1 MSSFHAAELPGR
13 AFLRISGA
21 DAGAFLDRLV
31 TADIDAIPEG
41 GAGYGALLSPQG
53 KILSDFL
60 IVRLGDDTVLDAP
73 AEAAADLVKRLT
85 LYRLRSAVAI
95 SDVSADLAVI
105 ALWGGGAPPA
115 MPGHVVADP
124 RHPGLG
130 YRAYV
135 PRAAVGSAEGFRGA
149 LIEPAEAY
157 AAIRVSLGIP
167 EAGADYALGEAFP
180 HDVAL
185 DQVSAVAFDKGCYIG
200 QEVVSRMEHRGTARR
215 RPVIVRAEAALPQA
229 GADIVA
235 AGRPVGTLGT
245 TAGNEGIA
253 IVRLDRV
260 RAAMNDGEPILA
272 GGVPVAC
279 HLPPGVRYGWPV
291 AGEGD

>member
-13 AFLRISGA
+13 AFLKIAGA
-21 DAGAFLDRLV
+21 DARAFLDRLV
-31 TADIDAIPEG
+31 TADVDAIPEG

-60 IVRLGDDTVLDAP
+60 IVRLGDDYVLDAP

-95 SDVSADLAVI
+95 TDVSADLAVI
-105 ALWGGGAPPA
+105 ALWGGAEPPA

-124 RHPGLG
+124 RHAGLG
-130 YRAYV
+130 FRAYV

-149 LIEPAEAY
+149 LIEPPEAY
-157 AAIRVSLGIP
+157 GAVRVSLGIP
-167 EAGADYALGEAFP
+167 EAVADYALGEVFP

-185 DQVSAVAFDKGCYIG
+185 DQVSAVAFDKGCYVG

-215 RPVIVRAEAALPQA
+215 RPVIIRADAALPPA
-229 GADIVA
+229 GTELAA

-260 RAAMNDGEPILA
+260 RAAMDAGEPILA
-272 GGVPVAC
+272 GTLPVGC
-279 HLPPGVRYGWPV
+279 HLPPGVRYGWP
-291 AGEGD
+291 AGGGDD